1 MRGADVITNITSN
14 LIRQKTD
21 AMLFPRLG
29 KAGILWAPGKSGS
42 NWPTLT
48 LSSGWPIPVMT
59 SFTKPI
65 PPSLK
70 QHPQNPYSRRIFFF
84 LGLIWLMPWTL
95 FPSCIMTQKGSIFAS
110 FWFIVGFSEFQLGF
124 TLLSLVCCWFDSFF
138 SLFLPNQLH
147 GYFWGGRV
155 SSSSPKPLMSH
166 DDPFID
172 DPFFLFY

>member
-84 LGLIWLMPWTL
+84 GFDLAHALNFVPFMHYDTKRFYFCIVLVYCGFQRVPVGIHIAFVSLLLIWFFL
-95 FPSCIMTQKGSIFAS
+95 FS
-110 FWFIVGFSEFQLGF
+110 
-124 TLLSLVCCWFDSFF
+124 
-138 SLFLPNQLH
+138 FLPNQLH